1 MTFKEP
7 FCVYIIQFQV
17 CIQEKY
23 DSSFRA
29 AQRYILQGALSFS
42 ITDHVGFQ
50 RERGDAQGIPRSIP
64 DESEGRTGQGMGG
77 EERGGKK
84 AVEMACLSVLMEKD
98 LNHRTKGRGSGFF
111 SVNFSSAKMVQ

>member
-1 MTFKEP
+1 M
-7 FCVYIIQFQV
+7 
-17 CIQEKY
+17 
-23 DSSFRA
+23 
-29 AQRYILQGALSFS
+29 
-42 ITDHVGFQ
+42 GFQ

-111 SVNFSSAKMVQ
+111 SVNFSSAKMV